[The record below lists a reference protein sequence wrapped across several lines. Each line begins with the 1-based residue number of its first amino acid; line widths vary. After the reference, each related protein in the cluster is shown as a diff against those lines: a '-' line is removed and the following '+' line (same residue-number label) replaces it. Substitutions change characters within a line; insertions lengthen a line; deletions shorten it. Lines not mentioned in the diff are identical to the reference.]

1 MDTEQREKYQS
12 LLDGLR
18 TLQSVGVAFSGGVDS
33 TLLLFAAH
41 EALGDNA
48 VALTALSPTFPERER
63 NGAAAFCAEHGI
75 RQITFA
81 SNELDLPE
89 FRRNPENRCYLCKS
103 NLMGRALG
111 IARDEGLATL
121 VEGSNVDD
129 LSDYRPGAQA
139 IAELHIASPLRQ
151 AGLTKQDIRDIS
163 HELGL
168 PTWNK
173 PSFACLSSRF
183 AYGDLIDTATL
194 AMIDAAEQ
202 YLMDRG
208 FPQVRVRVHS
218 LGRDRDLARIEIP
231 AADFER
237 FFSEGNAAPTEA
249 ALRDLGF
256 LYVTFDLGGYQTGKM
271 NRTLSGSSHAKT
283 DDDEDAHRNA

>member
-1 MDTEQREKYQS
+1 MNEHQQQKYQA
-12 LLDGLR
+12 LLDALR
-18 TLQSVGVAFSGGVDS
+18 AYGSVGVAFSGGVDS
-33 TLLLFAAH
+33 TLLLYAAH
-41 EALGDNA
+41 RALGNGA
-48 VALTALSPTFPERER
+48 VALTAVSPTFPERER
-63 NGAAAFCAEHGI
+63 NEAAAFCTDRGI

-89 FRRNPENRCYLCKS
+89 FRHNPENRCYLCKS
-103 NLMGRALG
+103 NLMGKALS
-111 IARDEGLATL
+111 IARDEGLDAL

-139 IAELHIASPLRQ
+139 IAELHITSPLRE

-168 PTWNK
+168 PTWDK

-202 YLMDRG
+202 FIMDRG

-218 LGRDRDLARIEIP
+218 LGRHRDLARIEIP
-231 AADFER
+231 PADFAR
-237 FFSEGNAAPTEA
+237 FFTDENAAETEA

-271 NRTLSGSSHAKT
+271 NRTLS
-283 DDDEDAHRNA
+283 DETRAQAGGAAR

>member
-1 MDTEQREKYQS
+1 MNEHQQQKYQA
-12 LLDGLR
+12 LLDALR
-18 TLQSVGVAFSGGVDS
+18 AYGSVGVAFSGGVDS
-33 TLLLFAAH
+33 TLLLYAAH
-41 EALGDNA
+41 RALGNGA
-48 VALTALSPTFPERER
+48 VALTAVSPTFPERER
-63 NGAAAFCAEHGI
+63 NEAAAFCTDRGI

-89 FRRNPENRCYLCKS
+89 FRNNPENRCYLCKS
-103 NLMGRALG
+103 NLMGKALS
-111 IARDEGLATL
+111 IARDEGLDAL

-139 IAELHIASPLRQ
+139 IAELHIASPLRE

-168 PTWNK
+168 PTWDK

-202 YLMDRG
+202 FIMDRG

-231 AADFER
+231 PADFAR
-237 FFSEGNAAPTEA
+237 FFTGENAAETEA

-271 NRTLSGSSHAKT
+271 NRTLS
-283 DDDEDAHRNA
+283 DETRAQAGDAAR